1 MLSAKK
7 LQNQFD
13 EKFMSDQQTMIEE
26 IIKNYE
32 KRNMSTMEF
41 LDYYEAYK
49 NNVVQFNNLNN
60 TIANALENLNFSIG
74 KDIPLK

>member
-1 MLSAKK
+1 
-7 LQNQFD
+7 
-13 EKFMSDQQTMIEE
+13 MIEE

-41 LDYYEAYK
+41 LDYYDAYK
-49 NNVVQFNNLNN
+49 NNVVQFNALNN
-60 TIANALENLNFSIG
+60 TIAIAFENLNFSIG